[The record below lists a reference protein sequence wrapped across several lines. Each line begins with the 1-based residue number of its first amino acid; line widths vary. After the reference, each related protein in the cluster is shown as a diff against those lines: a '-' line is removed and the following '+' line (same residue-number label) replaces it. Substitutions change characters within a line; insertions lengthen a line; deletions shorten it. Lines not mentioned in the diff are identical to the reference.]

1 MHWPIFGA
9 LERGVFMRQ
18 CTNDRLKVV
27 LCWHMHQPQYQ
38 DLISGEYLLPW
49 TYLHAI
55 KDYVDMAAHLE
66 AAPDARAVVNF
77 APILLE
83 QIEDYAAQVQ
93 GFLHEGKSIRDPLLA
108 SLDMAALPVDSE
120 QRLALLKACLRA
132 NEERVIK
139 RFPDYGEL
147 AEMAS
152 WYVDKPESRIYLAD
166 QLLADLVVWYHL
178 AWLGETVRRGDERV
192 QTLLKKGRGFTLHER
207 RSLMEIVG
215 AQLAGV
221 IGRYRALAKRG
232 KVELAISPYAHPIV
246 PLMLDLQ
253 SAREALP
260 EVDLPESEVYPGG
273 EERVRWHIEKGLE
286 IFESH
291 FGFRPHGCWPSE
303 GSVSDATLGLLDS
316 LGFKWAASG
325 ESVMRNSLARA
336 HQHDGGEE
344 HPQVLHHAFRIYE
357 GKLACFFR
365 DDGLSDLVGFTY
377 ANWHADDAVAN
388 LIHHLENIEK
398 TSRGDKD
405 QVVSIILDGENAW
418 EYYPE
423 NGYYFLNTLYEQ
435 LSGHAGLEMTT
446 FSALLDAGI
455 GIRELPGVVAGS
467 WVYGTF
473 STWIGDPGKNR
484 GWDMLVDAKRA
495 FDEVTAAG
503 VLDDGQLLAAE
514 RQLAVCEGS
523 DWFWWF
529 GDANPAATVSDFE
542 HLYRL
547 HLSNLYQLIGKEPPE
562 YLSHVFTHG
571 QGAPRHGGVM
581 LPGKED

>member
-1 MHWPIFGA
+1 MKTSG
-9 LERGVFMRQ
+9 
-18 CTNDRLKVV
+18 RLKVV

-38 DLISGEYLLPW
+38 DSISGKYLLPW

-66 AAPDARAVVNF
+66 AVPDARAVVNF
-77 APILLE
+77 APVLLE
-83 QIEDYAAQVQ
+83 QIEDYAVQVQ
-93 GFLHEGKSIRDPLLA
+93 GFLHDGQAIRDPLLA

-120 QRLALLKACLRA
+120 HRLALLKVCLRA
-132 NEERVIK
+132 NKKRMIK
-139 RFPDYGEL
+139 RFQAYGEL

-152 WYVDKPESRIYLAD
+152 WYVDKPESLIYLAD

-178 AWLGETVRRGDERV
+178 AWLGESVRRGDERV

-207 RSLMEIVG
+207 RLLLEIVG
-215 AQLAGV
+215 AQLADV

-232 KVELAISPYAHPIV
+232 KVELAISPYAHPII

-260 EVDLPESEVYPGG
+260 EVDLPENEVYPGG

-286 IFESH
+286 TFERH
-291 FGFRPHGCWPSE
+291 FGFRPRGCWPSE
-303 GSVSDATLGLLDS
+303 GSISDATLGLLDS

-325 ESVMRNSLARA
+325 ENVLRNSLAWA
-336 HQHDGGEE
+336 HRNGGGGD
-344 HPQVLHHAFRIYE
+344 HSQVSHHAFRIYD

-377 ANWHADDAVAN
+377 ADWHADDAVAN
-388 LIHHLENIEK
+388 LVHHLENIEE
-398 TSRGDKD
+398 TSRGDQD
-405 QVVSIILDGENAW
+405 RVVSIILDGENAW

-435 LSGHAGLEMTT
+435 LAGHPRLEMTT
-446 FSALLDAGI
+446 FSAVLDAGI

-473 STWIGDPGKNR
+473 STWIGEPAKNR

-495 FDEVTAAG
+495 FDNVTSAG
-503 VLDDGQLLAAE
+503 ILDGSQYRAAE

-529 GDANPAATVSDFE
+529 GDDNPAETVSDFE

-571 QGAPRHGGVM
+571 QGVPQHGGVM
-581 LPGKED
+581 RPGKEK